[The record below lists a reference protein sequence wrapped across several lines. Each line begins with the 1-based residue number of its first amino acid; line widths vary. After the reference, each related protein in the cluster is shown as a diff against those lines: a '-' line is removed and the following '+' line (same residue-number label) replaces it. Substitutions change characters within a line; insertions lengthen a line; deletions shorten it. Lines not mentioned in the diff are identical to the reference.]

1 MASGYVVR
9 KNEYYDSVFLMRI
22 AQILNDEPGV
32 QQSLVLMA
40 TQANK
45 TILAEAGIS
54 GSSIDTATPNDLV
67 VAVISLENAIVEM
80 MLASLDARLQNI
92 SRPDKPSS
100 FRSFD
105 EAAIFNTGINLA
117 VISVP
122 GNYAAR
128 EAKKALEHGKHVFL
142 FSNNVSLEE
151 EVELK
156 QLAEKKGLLVMGP
169 DCGTS
174 IINGAGIGFAN
185 IVRRGPIG
193 VVGAAGTGLQE
204 FTSLVHQAGS
214 GISHAIGTG
223 SRDLSDSI
231 GGITTLMSFE
241 ALEADLATKVI
252 AIVSKPAQ
260 PETLQAILNRI
271 QTSTKPVIGCF
282 LGLDKPLDFDGKDFS
297 QASNIDDAVQ
307 LALDQ
312 VGIKHEMPSSLES
325 GADDLIAQETSRWSP
340 EQRYIRGVF
349 AGGTFCYQSQQV
361 LRDSGIPTYS
371 NSPLDKRYHLESP
384 ETSLEHTLID
394 MGDDFF
400 TRGKPHPMIDA
411 TERRKRIL
419 AEADDNEVAVLL
431 LDFILGFVSSPD
443 PVGDLIDA
451 IHLAKE
457 TFEQRGSHLTVVASV
472 CGTDQDPQNL
482 LLQKKSLEQAGVLVF
497 PSNIQASRFCTRIIL
512 AAKGEKNGA

>member
-45 TILAEAGIS
+45 TLLAEAGIS

-67 VAVISLENAIVEM
+67 VAVIAHENAIVEQ
-80 MLASLDARLQNI
+80 MLAGLDARLQNI
-92 SRPDKPSS
+92 SSRDKPSS
-100 FRSFD
+100 YRSID
-105 EAAIFNTGINLA
+105 EAAIFNPKINLA

-128 EAKKALEHGKHVFL
+128 EAIKALEHGKHVFL
-142 FSNNVSLEE
+142 FSNNVSLQE

-156 QLAEKKGLLVMGP
+156 QLAKKKGLLVMGP

-174 IINGAGIGFAN
+174 SIQGVGIGFAN

-231 GGITTLMSFE
+231 GGTTTLMGFE
-241 ALEADLATKVI
+241 ALEADPTTKVI

-260 PETLQAILNRI
+260 PETLQSILKRI
-271 QTSTKPVIGCF
+271 RTSTKPVVCCF
-282 LGLDKPLDFDGKDFS
+282 LGLDHPLDFDGKYFK

-312 VGIKHEMPSSLES
+312 VGITHAVISSIES
-325 GADDLIAQETSRWSP
+325 GLDAHLARETTRWSP

-349 AGGTFCYQSQQV
+349 AGGTFCYQSQQI
-361 LRDSGIPTYS
+361 LGESGILAYS
-371 NSPLDKRYHLESP
+371 NNPLDKRFHLESP

-400 TRGKPHPMIDA
+400 TQGKPHPMIDA

-443 PVGDLIDA
+443 PVGELIEA
-451 IHLAKE
+451 IHMAKE
-457 TFEQRGSHLTVVASV
+457 TVERRGSHLTVVASV
-472 CGTDQDPQNL
+472 CGTDLDPQNL
-482 LLQKKSLEQAGVLVF
+482 ILQKKSLEQAGVLVF
-497 PSNIQASRFCTRIIL
+497 PSNVQASRFCTRIIL
-512 AAKGEKNGA
+512 ASKGEKNGS